1 MSLNKFTD
9 PERGKALGLKI
20 GCEVL
25 DCTNCVCESM
35 TFPAGGDLNAH
46 DVIVSNNLKV
56 ATSNGDV
63 NYTTPDK
70 GQPNYSLHTDGAGN
84 TFWSPDDTG
93 SADLTY
99 NGTIPVALGQ
109 HVRFSNTDTS
119 TVNESKLIEDATDL
133 NVQGLNLTN
142 VGLINGAV
150 FPDITDLNSKT
161 QNISLADTVPNTTVL
176 SGRVLSDTMFYDDVS
191 ENAIFTS
198 GVGGLVP
205 ANFRH
210 TSFGVGAGISAD
222 LSCNFGYQA
231 GQTNQGSTSVAIGVQ
246 AGQSN
251 QGNQCVAIGEGSGK
265 TNQGNK
271 CVSVGDGS
279 GSSNQG
285 ANSIAIGYNAGGSF
299 QPADSI
305 ILNATGGTTN
315 NTATNQIRMKAGTTD
330 LIAEGNDL
338 SLGGVNLTNKLNN
351 VESKTQN
358 IDLAGT
364 VLNTTLVNG
373 VLKTTGTIIPSFN
386 VKFGDTSTVDM
397 RPVGDNRVALSNF
410 TPTGSAPILAV
421 FNGSA
426 TDGVAASVQVAKNGA
441 GNNGCQLQYRLDAL
455 TPANNHACLVVQG
468 GVACA
473 LELYQDGRAIFEG
486 TNVQMSSATI
496 NGNLEVPTINNLTP
510 VGGFF
515 SQITNIAVDSL
526 ANPPTEQVMIADTGV
541 GARIVPADAFI
552 VGGTYRVSQGGF
564 LTCVNN
570 AQLTIRIYGGPTGTT
585 LLGSLP
591 TLTIPTSSNQWF
603 GIESYFVVRS
613 LGGAGAGGVI
623 SARAVYTA
631 NADNQNAVY
640 GQSFHTINSSLFDST
655 QPNKL
660 QLTAQWG
667 AQNDG
672 TITTTQ
678 ATFHRIF

>member
-9 PERGKALGLKI
+9 IEKGKLLGLQI
-20 GCEVL
+20 GCETL
-25 DCTNCVCESM
+25 ECTNCVCESM
-35 TFPAGGDLNAH
+35 TFPSGGDLNAH
-46 DVIVSNNLKV
+46 DVNVSNNLKV

-109 HVRFSNTDTS
+109 HVKFSNTDTS

-176 SGRVLSDTMFYDDVS
+176 SGRVLSDTMFYDDAS

-210 TSFGVGAGISAD
+210 TSFGVGAGITAD

-246 AGQSN
+246 AGQNS

-358 IDLAGT
+358 IDLSGT
-364 VLNTTLVNG
+364 VPNTTQLNG
-373 VLKTTGTIIPSFN
+373 GL
-386 VKFGDTSTVDM
+386 
-397 RPVGDNRVALSNF
+397 
-410 TPTGSAPILAV
+410 
-421 FNGSA
+421 
-426 TDGVAASVQVAKNGA
+426 QVA
-441 GNNGCQLQYRLDAL
+441 
-455 TPANNHACLVVQG
+455 
-468 GVACA
+468 
-473 LELYQDGRAIFEG
+473 
-486 TNVQMSSATI
+486 
-496 NGNLEVPTINNLTP
+496 TINNLTP
-510 VGGFF
+510 AAGSFAQTSSVVIVNTTTESTILGTGEGSLSVPPNKFRLGG
-515 SQITNIAVDSL
+515 SYRISAGG
-526 ANPPTEQVMIADTGV
+526 VM
-541 GARIVPADAFI
+541 
-552 VGGTYRVSQGGF
+552 SC
-564 LTCVNN
+564 LNN
-570 AQLTIRIYGGPTGTT
+570 TDLTIRLYGGATGST
-585 LLGSLP
+585 LLGTIP
-591 TLTIPTSSNQWF
+591 TLTIPTSTGKWW
-603 GIESYFVVRS
+603 GLECYFTIRA
-613 LGGAGAGGVI
+613 LGGANTAVF
-623 SARAVYTA
+623 SFRAKYE
-631 NADNQNAVY
+631 QNVDSQNGLI
-640 GQSFHTINSSLFDST
+640 GQSIHSIESTNFDTTILNIL
-655 QPNKL
+655 NI
-660 QLTAQWG
+660 TAQWG
-667 AQNDG
+667 TASTSN
-672 TITTTQ
+672 TFTTTQ
-678 ATFHRIF
+678 CVLYVIW